1 MTDNAAANLEASH
14 SEPRLRPG
22 ELSMRSQ
29 RDGHVHT
36 ISLAGELDLANAHD
50 VEAELIRV
58 ETTDA
63 STILLDLAGL
73 TFMDSTAIRLLITAD
88 ARSRS
93 NGHRLTLRRAP
104 DGVHRV
110 LQICGVADRLPFTDK
125 PDPERAICTADAVA
139 SANTGSLA
147 ESSASALGN

>member
-50 VEAELIRV
+50 VEAEL
-58 ETTDA
+58 TA
-63 STILLDLAGL
+63 SKRP
-73 TFMDSTAIRLLITAD
+73 MP
-88 ARSRS
+88 ARS
-93 NGHRLTLRRAP
+93 
-104 DGVHRV
+104 
-110 LQICGVADRLPFTDK
+110 
-125 PDPERAICTADAVA
+125 
-139 SANTGSLA
+139 SLISPA
-147 ESSASALGN
+147 